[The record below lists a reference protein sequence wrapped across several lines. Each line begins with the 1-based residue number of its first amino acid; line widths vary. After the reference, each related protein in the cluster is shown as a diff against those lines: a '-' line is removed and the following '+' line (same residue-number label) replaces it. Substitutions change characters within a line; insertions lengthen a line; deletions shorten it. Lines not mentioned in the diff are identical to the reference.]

1 MDKRKEKIEWLKKN
15 QQGETLLELVFSI
28 GLFAIIMLM
37 VATMFA
43 TANRVSIKNYS
54 TETKIDDALRKV
66 IREEGIES
74 VSEST
79 IVYTVDGVSRSV
91 PIEKVTVEGFEKYR
105 LK

>member
-1 MDKRKEKIEWLKKN
+1 MDKRKEKIKWLKKN

-66 IREEGIES
+66 IREEDIES
-74 VSEST
+74 RSEST

-91 PIEKVTVEGFEKYR
+91 EIEKVTVEGFEKYR